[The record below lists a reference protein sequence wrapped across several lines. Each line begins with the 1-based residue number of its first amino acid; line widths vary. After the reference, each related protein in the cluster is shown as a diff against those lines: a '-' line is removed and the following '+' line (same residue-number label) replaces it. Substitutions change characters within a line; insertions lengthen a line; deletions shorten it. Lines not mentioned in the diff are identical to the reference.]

1 MLEAMY
7 NLNFEFYS
15 PWLLLL
21 FALFIPLIIRDFSK
35 KKQVGLKVPS
45 VRNMKE
51 SGSIIPVLFFLKFSK
66 YLILSCL
73 IIAIAR
79 PRTFTISQDRD
90 DSKGIDIMLSVDAS
104 FSMLAKDLQPDRIS
118 ALKEIAKK
126 FVLKRPNDRIGLVE
140 YAAEAFTKVP
150 LTSDHDV
157 VVQEINDLNGLELQ
171 QGTAIGEGLAV
182 AVNHLK
188 DSKAKSKI
196 IILMTDG
203 VSNVQN
209 AMPPQVAAELAKN
222 NNIKVYTIG
231 IGTNGYALFPTQQDV
246 FGEIIFTE
254 QPVQIDESI
263 LRDIAQITNGAYFRA
278 TSTENLEKVYD
289 EINQLEK
296 SDIKT
301 ATLYNY
307 TEYFR
312 IFLWIALSVLIF
324 DALLR
329 WVFYKVLN

>member
-1 MLEAMY
+1 MF

-21 FALFIPLIIRDFSK
+21 FVFFIPLIVRDLSK
-35 KKQVGLKVPS
+35 QKQTGLKVPS
-45 VRNMKE
+45 IQNMKE
-51 SGSIIPVLFFLKFSK
+51 NGSMGAVLFFLKVSK
-66 YLILSCL
+66 YFILSAL

-90 DSKGIDIMLSVDAS
+90 DSKGIDIMLSVDVS
-104 FSMLAKDLQPDRIS
+104 YSMLAKDLKPDRIT
-118 ALKEIAKK
+118 ALKNIAKK
-126 FVLKRPNDRIGLVE
+126 FVQKRPNDRIGLVE

-157 VVQEINDLNGLELQ
+157 VIQEINDLNGIELQ

-188 DSKAKSKI
+188 NSKAKSKI

-231 IGTNGYALFPTQQDV
+231 IGTNGYALFPTNLDV
-246 FGEIIFTE
+246 FGELIFTQ
-254 QPVQIDESI
+254 QPVQIDEGV
-263 LRDIAQITNGAYFRA
+263 LRDIAKATGGTYFRA
-278 TSTENLEKVYD
+278 TSTDSLEQVYS

-296 SDIKT
+296 SDFKT

-312 IFLWIALSVLIF
+312 IFLWIALGVLLF

-329 WVFYKVLN
+329 WAFFKAIT

>member
-90 DSKGIDIMLSVDAS
+90 DSKGIDIMLSVDVS

-312 IFLWIALSVLIF
+312 IFLWIALGVLIF

>member
-1 MLEAMY
+1 MF

-21 FALFIPLIIRDFSK
+21 FLLFIPLLIRDLSK
-35 KKQVGLKVPS
+35 KKQIGVNVPS
-45 VRNMKE
+45 IKNMK
-51 SGSIIPVLFFLKFSK
+51 GNQSIKPVLFFLKISK

-90 DSKGIDIMLSVDAS
+90 ESKGIDIMLSVDVS
-104 FSMLAKDLQPDRIS
+104 YSMLAKDLQPDRLS
-118 ALKEIAKK
+118 ALKKIAID
-126 FVLKRPNDRIGLVE
+126 FVDKRPNDRIGLVE
-140 YAAEAFTKVP
+140 YAADAFTKVP
-150 LTSDHDV
+150 LTTDHNV
-157 VVQEINDLNGLELQ
+157 VKQEINDLNGADLT
-171 QGTAIGEGLAV
+171 QGTAIGTGLSV
-182 AVNHLK
+182 AVNHLLK
-188 DSKAKSKI
+188 SKAKSKI

-209 AMPPQVAAELAKN
+209 AMPPQVAAEIAKN

-231 IGTNGYALFPTQQDV
+231 IGTNGYALFPTQRDI
-246 FGEIIFTE
+246 FGELIFTE
-254 QPVQIDESI
+254 EPVQIDESA
-263 LRDIAQITNGAYFRA
+263 LRDIANMTGGKYFRA
-278 TSTENLEKVYD
+278 TSTDNLAQVYN

-301 ATLYNY
+301 SKLYNY

-312 IFLWIALSVLIF
+312 IFLLIALGILVM

-329 WVFYKVLN
+329 WVFYRTLN

>member
-1 MLEAMY
+1 MF

-21 FALFIPLIIRDFSK
+21 FLLFIPLILKDLSNK
-35 KKQVGLKVPS
+35 KNIGLKVPS

-51 SGSIIPVLFFLKFSK
+51 NGSIVPVLYFLKISK

-79 PRTFTISQDRD
+79 PRTFTISEDRD
-90 DSKGIDIMLSVDAS
+90 DSKGIDIILSVDVS
-104 FSMLAKDLQPDRIS
+104 FSMLAKDLQPDRIT
-118 ALKEIAKK
+118 ALKDIAKK
-126 FVLKRPNDRIGLVE
+126 FIEKRPNDRIGLVE

-157 VVQEINDLNGLELQ
+157 VIQELNDLNGIELQ

-203 VSNVQN
+203 VSNIQN
-209 AMPPQVAAELAKN
+209 AMPPLVAAELAKN

-231 IGTNGYALFPTQQDV
+231 IGTNGYALFPTANDV
-246 FGEIIFTE
+246 FGGIIFTE
-254 QPVQIDESI
+254 QPVQIDENI
-263 LRDIAQITNGAYFRA
+263 LQDIAKTTDGKYFRA

-296 SDIKT
+296 TDLKT
-301 ATLYNY
+301 TTLYNY

-312 IFLWIALSVLIF
+312 VFLWIALGILLI
-324 DALLR
+324 DGLLR
-329 WVFYKVLN
+329 WFFYKILN